1 MKSITHFN
9 CSSSRSSIEKETPKC
24 NHGVNAKLQ
33 TARKGS
39 RIGHRFYGCGIWPVS

>member
-1 MKSITHFN
+1 MKKITQSY
-9 CSSSRSSIEKETPKC
+9 CSSSSCSIEKETPRC

-39 RIGHRFYGCGIWPVS
+39 RIGHRFYGCGLWPVS